1 MLSILCTSQVINSQH
16 CSYSHSLYLLHTKF
30 TICEFLAAFLSCS
43 YCSYIAQLYTMQSYW
58 YSDFFKV
65 RIYIYYSIYTCVDLT
80 IPSNEYGRIY
90 FDKSNDLLE
99 TLWIPFTNVL
109 RLRSNLTSNKNI
121 STVAC

>member
-1 MLSILCTSQVINSQH
+1 
-16 CSYSHSLYLLHTKF
+16 
-30 TICEFLAAFLSCS
+30 
-43 YCSYIAQLYTMQSYW
+43 MQSYW
-58 YSDFFKV
+58 YSV
-65 RIYIYYSIYTCVDLT
+65 IYIYYSIYTCVDLT

-90 FDKSNDLLE
+90 FDKFNDLLE